1 MIYDYAGLNFFFQ
14 RTRTLFE
21 DIAMPLKM
29 NSTETS
35 GQHSVVMR
43 PWIQALRLHFV
54 PTSIFPALL
63 GSVIAW
69 ATFGKFHF
77 MYFVIVVAAV
87 ILHHIALN
95 VIDDVFDYLHAA
107 DRLHGKEKNP
117 YSGGSGVLT
126 ERLLSVSDMLA
137 LSIFCYLSAIV
148 AAIYLTLSIGW
159 PVLIFVGIGLFSSIF
174 YTVPPI
180 RYGYRGFGELS
191 LLINFGPV
199 ICLGA
204 FFVQTRTI
212 AWEPFLVSLVPGFLM
227 WSMIVINEIPDYE
240 EDRNAGKLNLVARF
254 GKKPGILL
262 YAAGLICAYTTL
274 LLSASFRISSPHVL
288 LGFLSIP
295 VAYNSF
301 QILKENYSDK
311 IKMAPANLGTIRV
324 HALTMSCLILG
335 YLAAGIISN

>member
-1 MIYDYAGLNFFFQ
+1 
-14 RTRTLFE
+14 
-21 DIAMPLKM
+21 
-29 NSTETS
+29 
-35 GQHSVVMR
+35 
-43 PWIQALRLHFV
+43 
-54 PTSIFPALL
+54 
-63 GSVIAW
+63 
-69 ATFGKFHF
+69 
-77 MYFVIVVAAV
+77 
-87 ILHHIALN
+87 
-95 VIDDVFDYLHAA
+95 
-107 DRLHGKEKNP
+107 
-117 YSGGSGVLT
+117 
-126 ERLLSVSDMLA
+126 
-137 LSIFCYLSAIV
+137 
-148 AAIYLTLSIGW
+148 
-159 PVLIFVGIGLFSSIF
+159 VGIGLFSSIF

-204 FFVQTRTI
+204 FYVQTRAI

-335 YLAAGIISN
+335 YLAAGIMSN